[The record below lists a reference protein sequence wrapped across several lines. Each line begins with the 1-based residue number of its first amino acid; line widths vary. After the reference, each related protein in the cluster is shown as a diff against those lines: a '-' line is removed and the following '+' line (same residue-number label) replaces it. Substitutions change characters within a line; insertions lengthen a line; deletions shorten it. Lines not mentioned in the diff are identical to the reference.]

1 VVNPFFDVVRDL
13 RLLITSH
20 QISQSMILPILA
32 NVEWPS
38 AAVAIAIIAF
48 LTVVMCV
55 ALKRYSMDAVL
66 KLWAGLGSVAGILAG
81 AFVSYFFTHEATEAK
96 VQAAQAQSAATKTE
110 LRLAQTRLN
119 AFKEASDAVKSK
131 LSPQDAK
138 WFDEMI
144 YTPAVRKSRET
155 PTPSSKWQY
164 HIYRNPNSPTPTP

>member
-1 VVNPFFDVVRDL
+1 
-13 RLLITSH
+13 
-20 QISQSMILPILA
+20 MILPILA

-96 VQAAQAQSAATKTE
+96 VQAAQAQSAATQTE

-119 AFKEASDAVKSK
+119 AFKEASDAVKTK

-144 YTPAVRKSRET
+144 SPAVSKSRET
-155 PTPSSKWQY
+155 PTPSSKWQNQ
-164 HIYRNPNSPTPTP
+164 IYRNPKSPTPTP